1 LVVINSVLT
10 ARVFNDCKVIMRIF
24 AGPLF

>member
-1 LVVINSVLT
+1 LVVINSVLIV
-10 ARVFNDCKVIMRIF
+10 RVFNDCKVIMRIF